1 MEKVG
6 EAKKRGKMS
15 KGKKGKRGERGGKDR
30 PKPYKKLSKEVEVIG
45 ESSKKKNRDD
55 KAQNPCTET
64 NFNCTIMTVYYYN
77 ICVI

>member
-1 MEKVG
+1 MGKVAESEG
-6 EAKKRGKMS
+6 TMS

-55 KAQNPCTET
+55 KDQLEDGD
-64 NFNCTIMTVYYYN
+64 IKVRG
-77 ICVI
+77 